1 MNLQANN
8 MIKNIFQTE
17 WLKVRHYKAFWVLLS
32 ITAISFPGVN
42 AIAYF
47 AFKNAAE
54 GPSQGGQ
61 LMKMLLGNPF
71 AFPQT
76 FHTTAYLSSFFAFI
90 PAVVV
95 IMLITNEFQFKTH
108 RQNIIDGWQKHTFI
122 WGKFI
127 SVLLITLLVTVFYMA
142 VASTLGFIATKEVKS
157 TVLYEK
163 AYFILLFSLQLF
175 SQLSVAFLLGLL
187 IRKAF
192 IAYGIFI
199 FYTFIIENIL
209 VGLFKLKSQK
219 LGYDYG
225 HFLPFEIS
233 DRLIPVPPA
242 IGKFNEADYK
252 MAIDSIGQHVIYTL
266 LLTFLV
272 WILAFYI
279 YKKRDI

>member
-1 MNLQANN
+1 
-8 MIKNIFQTE
+8 MIKNIFYTE
-17 WLKVRHYKAFWVLLS
+17 WLKVRHYRAFWVLLS

-127 SVLLITLLVTVFYMA
+127 SVMLITLIVTIFYMA
-142 VASTLGFIATKEVKS
+142 VASTLGFIATKEVENA
-157 TVLYEK
+157 VLYEK
-163 AYFILLFSLQLF
+163 AYFMLLFALQLF

-199 FYTFIIENIL
+199 FYGFIIENML
-209 VGLFKLKSQK
+209 VGLFKLKAKK

-252 MAIDSIGQHVIYTL
+252 LAMDAIGQHVFYTL
-266 LLTFLV
+266 MLTFLV

-279 YKKRDI
+279 YKKRDL